1 MAFVKVSETE
11 ISFPVVGFSRD
22 DGQLWFG
29 ELWHLMRAGRY
40 DVEKETLIG
49 MEMVDNA
56 MRRWIVRS
64 LDLAE
69 PLKPRRWWQIFGGQ
83 SYADFD
89 LTLEE
94 LEPLSFADVKER
106 IIADCEEIEELEAV
120 EPAARARDLNE
131 LSDALYHQRTG
142 LF

>member
-1 MAFVKVSETE
+1 MALRRSCPTALE
-11 ISFPVVGFSRD
+11 PSRD
-22 DGQLWFG
+22 CPCF
-29 ELWHLMRAGRY
+29 ERTTGRSECPF
-40 DVEKETLIG
+40 VL
-49 MEMVDNA
+49 
-56 MRRWIVRS
+56 S
-64 LDLAE
+64 
-69 PLKPRRWWQIFGGQ
+69 QIFGVH